1 MKRGLISR
9 NEKLNEIKEVAEK
22 VYVSA
27 GIGGDEYTSYPNIAV
42 TTVNNGK
49 TFKYIAP
56 ANISPARKAY
66 EEKKVKQQLK
76 EVAVAGKKFNI
87 SFRTTLAGDNYLK
100 YYLNTIATV
109 IMPQNAEEYTKNQVE
124 AILKNKI
131 DNNEQQFLNAI
142 YDKMFGKNENG
153 EIFSEDNNS
162 GSSDGNEYYTP
173 NDIELSGLYED
184 YDIIY
189 DEPIVVDFVFTNGN
203 NKIELKKLTLQ

>member
-1 MKRGLISR
+1 MNRE
-9 NEKLNEIKEVAEK
+9 EKFNAIKKVSEK
-22 VYVSA
+22 AYVSA
-27 GIGGDEYTSYPNIAV
+27 QISNDDYNDYPNIPV
-42 TTVNNGK
+42 STIKGGR
-49 TFKYIAP
+49 TFKYIYP
-56 ANISPARKAY
+56 SNISPARKAY
-66 EEKKVKQQLK
+66 EEKKVKQQL
-76 EVAVAGKKFNI
+76 EELAVAGKKFNI

-153 EIFSEDNNS
+153 EIFSEDGCS
-162 GSSDGNEYYTP
+162 GSSDGNDYYTP
-173 NDIELSGLYED
+173 NDIELSGLYVD

>member
-66 EEKKVKQQLK
+66 EEKKVKQQLEEIAK
-76 EVAVAGKKFNI
+76 KGVKFNI
-87 SFRTTLAGDNYLK
+87 PFSLFLSDDSGCEAYN
-100 YYLNTIATV
+100 LNTEAEFYL
-109 IMPQNAEEYTKNQVE
+109 PEEYTEEQAKRILITKIEEERDKQDNSQLFEKIFREVKSDLSGEELEYISGKNYIKIDYDSYTISSNEYEVDYS
-124 AILKNKI
+124 NKI
-131 DNNEQQFLNAI
+131 NIKFTCS
-142 YDKMFGKNENG
+142 NG
-153 EIFSEDNNS
+153 EGVNFILN
-162 GSSDGNEYYTP
+162 YT
-173 NDIELSGLYED
+173 L
-184 YDIIY
+184 
-189 DEPIVVDFVFTNGN
+189 
-203 NKIELKKLTLQ
+203 